1 MQSSF
6 QQIRAVDWLVD
17 RWASA
22 VRVLLALCP
31 LALAIVG
38 GPAGSAEVAMAVEV
52 PAGQFKRARLPNLPK
67 DAVLAVAVQT
77 SASGKLVLILIN
89 ERAYQRPA
97 KPEEPIFMGSVERR
111 LSFTVTIP
119 ETGNYLLVLDNRKGV
134 EAQKIKLGIRA
145 ERGPAPQQP
154 PPPPQQPPLQLEP
167 SPPRPEA
174 PSPPLPGPAKRLDK
188 L

>member
-1 MQSSF
+1 MQSSL
-6 QQIRAVDWLVD
+6 QQMRLAPLGAAGWAAVKQ
-17 RWASA
+17 
-22 VRVLLALCP
+22 LLLGLSPFLIGALM
-31 LALAIVG
+31 L
-38 GPAGSAEVAMAVEV
+38 GPARGAEVVMTVEV

-77 SASGKLVLILIN
+77 SASGKLVLFLIN

-97 KPEEPIFMGSVERR
+97 KPEEPVFIGSVERR
-111 LSFTVTIP
+111 LSFTVAIP
-119 ETGNYLLVLDNRKGV
+119 ETGNYFLVLDNRRGV

-145 ERGPAPQQP
+145 ERGRAPQEQ

-167 SPPRPEA
+167 PPPPPEA
-174 PSPPLPGPAKRLDK
+174 PKPLGPQKRQDK